1 MSSVMNKDIGGEQNI
16 TVLTKGWCTT
26 FTS

>member
-1 MSSVMNKDIGGEQNI
+1 MNKDIGGEQNI
-16 TVLTKGWCTT
+16 TVLTKGWYTT